1 VMLGERLTGL
11 QRGGALTAIGGA
23 AAISAG

>member
-1 VMLGERLTGL
+1 VLGERLTL
-11 QRGGALTAIGGA
+11 VQRGGALVAIGGA